1 LVFIGIFGCAAGW
14 HICFDVLDRFLVG
27 KPIGAIAGVDAMK
40 FAGWQRSVA
49 EYSKQFGVEAP
60 GRTPKGRLKSHELIL
75 IRRDRPDKTL
85 QRNYSHKSGT
95 TIGGIKIQ

>member
-1 LVFIGIFGCAAGW
+1 MAVGSWSWKPSSKAKPVAFCSFSFLLVFIGIFGCAAGW

-40 FAGWQRSVA
+40 FAGWQRLVA

-60 GRTPKGRLKSHELIL
+60 GWTPR
-75 IRRDRPDKTL
+75 
-85 QRNYSHKSGT
+85 
-95 TIGGIKIQ
+95 GGSKVVN